1 MFKKGK
7 LLIAFS
13 KTQKVVYDPMPNFFI
28 SNTVS
33 MPTCHFYGQME
44 KYIRNNKIVVPVNKE
59 INWKV
64 LTKHNKALLDVK
76 EKLILHEGRNFPD
89 LAWDKLAVNLVALIK
104 AEQVSINR
112 KKVLE
117 RELELV

>member
-1 MFKKGK
+1 MKGK
-7 LLIAFS
+7 LLTAFS
-13 KTQKVVYDPMPNFFI
+13 KTQKIVYGPMSNFFI
-28 SNTVS
+28 PNTVS
-33 MPTCHFYGQME
+33 MPTYHFYGQIE
-44 KYIRNNKIVVPVNKE
+44 KYVRNNRITVPVDKE

-89 LAWDKLAVNLVALIK
+89 LAWDKLAVNLVNLVK
-104 AEQVSINR
+104 EEQSSIDN

-117 RELELV
+117 KELEIA